1 MQTIW
6 TKKSIKFGLL
16 FWKLW
21 LRSAQLLWRRYALH
35 RVPSSFVWFCTST
48 IKSYLQ
54 ESYFYSVLICFYS
67 DSVSSAQPLIVS
79 GRRVG
84 NIGLWSA
91 PDYRR
96 RLAWCVSAELSKYWA
111 AASGAEDSRPW
122 GELEAKISGISAG
135 SLAMRCRRPICPHSD
150 AHMCSGTEE
159 GRCSLDEDD
168 NAVISPS
175 LGHRRRSR
183 DNNWAAADTVHSR
196 IERYVH

>member
-67 DSVSSAQPLIVS
+67 DSVSSAQLLIVS

-84 NIGLWSA
+84 NIGLWSV

-96 RLAWCVSAELSKYWA
+96 RLAWCVSAELSKDWA

-135 SLAMRCRRPICPHSD
+135 SLATTMSAANLSTLRRAYVQRD
-150 AHMCSGTEE
+150 
-159 GRCSLDEDD
+159 
-168 NAVISPS
+168 
-175 LGHRRRSR
+175 RRRTLLPRRRRRRGYLAVTRASSSES
-183 DNNWAAADTVHSR
+183 W
-196 IERYVH
+196 